1 MNEFLIK
8 LQAELD
14 EVRSKENVNKD
25 ITRIQ
30 SQLDNLKI
38 KAELDPKVI
47 QTLADEI
54 GKLANKK
61 IIISNIGIDNTQ
73 IAKEAINAGK
83 QSGDA
88 FVNGIEYSS
97 KKINK
102 LLRPFSELKIG
113 TKNIG
118 AVLDE
123 QGLIDTEKSL
133 KKIKDLY
140 SEFGQVTIKNKTFD
154 IDGDIQTFKIHI
166 EQVNGELKEFR
177 EFAMA
182 LNGTSFSFPEDI
194 IKGSE
199 SIVQHLDKSKNII
212 NETADAINELK
223 IQSRVSDISKLM
235 DNGQGASKY
244 QNQIDKYVNDFKKYG
259 YSVEEAK
266 NRTKSL
272 QDTLDNM
279 KGMSGQQLIDQADKL
294 EQGFKDVEVSIEA
307 AKLAYDKFEQP
318 ASDSKIANTIL
329 SINKFLESNSRI
341 TDEARIKLDKYV
353 KELTNIGATENRL
366 KTINT
371 EFKKTQS
378 AMSIIGKLGKS
389 CSDQFKEIGRNVT
402 SYMSVA
408 SLFSYLFSQTKNSI
422 IELKEINSIL
432 TEISKTSELT
442 EQQLKSMGNTSF
454 KAASKYGKTASDYL
468 IGIQEMYRTG
478 FKNAEQMSKLSILAQ
493 SAGDM
498 DSTMSND
505 YLIATNAAYDLK
517 GNIEA
522 LNRVLDGQNFITN
535 NAAVSMRDMAEA
547 TSEAASIASQY
558 GVQIDELSAL
568 IAMATSKTRES
579 GNETGNA
586 LKSLFVNLQDTTS
599 KPIREAFEAVE
610 ISMTEIVD
618 GSERLKTPIQL
629 LKELSDAFV
638 SLNEG
643 DTKRANILSD
653 IGGKYHA
660 NTLSAILS
668 DWESYEKMLDLYSR
682 GMGSAAKEAEK
693 SAKNWE
699 GSMARL
705 GNTWTSTINNI
716 ADSDA
721 IIAGING
728 LNGLLSVINEITSVL
743 KAPGIIGAGA
753 GLFASLKNVGRDKM
767 YSLIFVV
774 LNSRL

>member
-14 EVRSKENVNKD
+14 EVRSKENINKD

-73 IAKEAINAGK
+73 ITKEAINAGK

-97 KKINK
+97 KKVNK

-118 AVLDE
+118 VVLDE

-154 IDGDIQTFKIHI
+154 IDGDIQSFKVHI

-235 DNGQGASKY
+235 DNGQGVSKY
-244 QNQIDKYVNDFKKYG
+244 QNQIDKYTNDFKKYG

-266 NRTKSL
+266 NQTKSL
-272 QDTLDNM
+272 QDTFDNM

-294 EQGFKDVEVSIEA
+294 EQEFKDVKVSVEA
-307 AKLAYDKFEQP
+307 AKLSYDKFAQP
-318 ASDSKIANTIL
+318 ASDEKISGLIL
-329 SINKFLESNSRI
+329 RIQKFIQSNSKI
-341 TDEARIKLDKYV
+341 TDEARIKLQRFIQ
-353 KELTNIGATENRL
+353 ELNNTNVTEGRW
-366 KTINT
+366 KAINA
-371 EFKKTQS
+371 EFKKTES
-378 AMSIIGKLGKS
+378 AMSILNKLGKS
-389 CSDQFKEIGRNVT
+389 FSEQFKEVGRNVT
-402 SYMSVA
+402 SYMSV
-408 SLFSYLFSQTKNSI
+408 SSIFSSMFSQTKDSVVK
-422 IELKEINSIL
+422 LKEINSIL
-432 TEISKTSELT
+432 TEISKTSDLT
-442 EQQLKSMGNTSF
+442 EQQLKTMGNTAF
-454 KAASKYGKTASDYL
+454 KAASKYGKFADDYL
-468 IGIQEMYRTG
+468 IGIQEMYRAG
-478 FKNAEQMSKLSILAQ
+478 YKNAEQMSELSILAQ

-498 DSTMSND
+498 DSSTAND
-505 YLIATNAAYDLK
+505 YLIASDAAYGLK
-517 GNIEA
+517 GNVEE
-522 LNRVLDGQNFITN
+522 LNKVLDGQNFITN
-535 NAAVSMRDMAEA
+535 NAAVSMLDMAEA

-558 GVQIDELSAL
+558 GVQVDELSAL

-599 KPIREAFEAVE
+599 KPIREAFEAVN
-610 ISMTEIVD
+610 ISMTEIIN
-618 GSERLKTPIQL
+618 GAEKLKTPIQL
-629 LKELSDAFV
+629 LKELSEAFV
-638 SLNEG
+638 SLDEG

-668 DWESYEKMLDLYSR
+668 DWGSYEKMLNLYSQ
-682 GMGSAAKEAEK
+682 GMGSAAAEAEK
-693 SAKNWE
+693 SANNWE

-705 GNTWTSTINNI
+705 SNTWTSTINNI

-721 IIAGING
+721 IISGING
-728 LNGLLSVINEITSVL
+728 LNSFLSVIDKITSALGSLGTIVVGT
-743 KAPGIIGAGA
+743 GI
-753 GLFASLKNVGRDKM
+753 FASLKNVGRDKM